1 MEFRKHLEV
10 TEVKYYRWWNQ
21 HRGMKADDAKRLKN
35 LKKENAR
42 LKHLVADQVLDIEI
56 LKEVD
61 RGNF

>member
-1 MEFRKHLEV
+1 
-10 TEVKYYRWWNQ
+10 
-21 HRGMKADDAKRLKN
+21 MKADDAKRLKN
-35 LKKENAR
+35 LEKENAR